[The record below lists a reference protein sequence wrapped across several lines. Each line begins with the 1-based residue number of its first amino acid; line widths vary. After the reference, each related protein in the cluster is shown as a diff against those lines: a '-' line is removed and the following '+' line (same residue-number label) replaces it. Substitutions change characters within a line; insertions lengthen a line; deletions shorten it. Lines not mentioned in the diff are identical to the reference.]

1 LFVASVQYFLVQILV
16 AGPFTPSY
24 SAANNTIS
32 DLGNTHCAP
41 WNGRLVCSPAH
52 AWMNASF
59 VLLGVTIILGS
70 ALIVP
75 TFVRRQAT
83 RVGFALFALGGLGVV
98 LVGVFPENTVSALH
112 GFGATLPFL
121 VGNVALVV
129 LGWSLKVPGWLRLF
143 TAISGTVALLAL
155 VVYTSGHTLG
165 LGEGGIER
173 VVAYPQTVWQIALGT
188 YLLTARRAHR
198 TLA

>member
-1 LFVASVQYFLVQILV
+1 LFVASVQYFVVQIVV
-16 AGPFTPSY
+16 AGRFTPSY

-32 DLGNTHCAP
+32 DLGNTRCAP

-83 RVGFALFALGGLGVV
+83 RVGFGLFAVGGVGVV
-98 LVGVFPENTVSALH
+98 LVGMFPENTVSALH
-112 GFGATLPFL
+112 GLGATLPFL

-143 TAISGTVALLAL
+143 TAISGSVALLAL
-155 VVYTSGHTLG
+155 VIYASGHTLG

-173 VVAYPQTVWQIALGT
+173 LVAYPQTVWQIVLGT